1 MPSALCELPNELLAN
16 IAEHLQFD
24 FSALRS
30 LARTSRSFQA
40 IAEPVLY
47 RSIFF
52 RNGAQLYSLQDAL
65 ACESWRYRSIH
76 TVNVRWSHQTIVPAK
91 GELDALGDLISA
103 APNIE
108 DLTIESPYCN
118 QNAWRRATTESGW
131 SRTMDSWL
139 RPIVQ
144 AAKSDT
150 VLSSPRPLQSLK
162 RLTLH
167 LNGTSREFWTM
178 DRGYAWIL
186 AHPTLEDLHLSSIN
200 LIRDFSKAVAYPRFS
215 TPLKRLTLDETNVTL
230 DGLRSVLSFPKAL
243 QYLYVGENRY
253 SHAEQ
258 AFPPQQRYNCLPMRD
273 VQALM
278 EVLRLQKHSLQS
290 LTYISNETSLGQQGL
305 SPRTQ
310 MDTDFSMF
318 EVLHEMSLSGCNEA
332 AMSTWCAQNKGP
344 PCLQKLTVDE
354 YVYIDVEVWEGA
366 PSDPPHRFFKDIMSA
381 APQLKRLDVIGT
393 CTFDLTLLPVSGFR
407 NATAIAGQ
415 YLAQKG
421 CIARFLRGP
430 SRGRIVRP
438 VLYGEVEPANILM
451 YVNDE
456 DGFRVPER
464 LVSPDYLDD
473 MGSDEELS
481 WDALGTGISSD
492 EEETGDEDE
501 MDEDDEMLS
510 GEEDADEEEEG
521 NENAREEEV
530 SQSDEEL
537 QHGNDANLVQIMA
550 PCSDASDTD
559 AADVQAADSGGRDAN
574 VSSADDGDG
583 DVHSEESAT
592 DMDAARSD
600 AGDAESDDSDA
611 ASDEAESESDE
622 GDADSGGSSDDDSG
636 GSY

>member
-16 IAEHLQFD
+16 IAEHLQFES
-24 FSALRS
+24 SALRS

-47 RSIFF
+47 RSVFF
-52 RNGAQLYSLQDAL
+52 RTGAQLTNLKHAL
-65 ACESWRYRSIH
+65 ASEPWRYPSIH
-76 TVNVRWSHQTIVPAK
+76 TIDVRWRYETIVPAV
-91 GELDALGDLISA
+91 GELDALGNLITA

-139 RPIVQ
+139 RPIVR

-150 VLSSPRPLQSLK
+150 VLSSARPLQFLK

-178 DRGYAWIL
+178 ERGYAWIL

-200 LIRDFSKAVAYPRFS
+200 LIRDVSRAVVYPGFS
-215 TPLKRLTLDETNVTL
+215 TPLKRLTLDETNVTV

-243 QYLYVGENRY
+243 QYLYIGENRY

-258 AFPPQQRYNCLPMRD
+258 AFPPKQSYNCLPMRD

-290 LTYISNETSLGQQGL
+290 LTYISNETFLGQQGL
-305 SPRTQ
+305 GPRTQ
-310 MDTDFSMF
+310 IDTDFSMF
-318 EVLHEMSLSGCNEA
+318 EALHEMSLSGCNEA
-332 AMSTWCAQNKGP
+332 VMSTWCAQNKGP

-354 YVYIDVEVWEGA
+354 YVYIDVEVYKGA
-366 PSDPPHRFFKDIMSA
+366 PSDQPHRFFKDVMKA
-381 APQLKRLDVIGT
+381 APQLKQLDIIGT
-393 CTFDLTLLPVSGFR
+393 CAFDLSLPPMSGFR

-421 CIARFLRGP
+421 CIVRFLRGP

-438 VLYGEVEPANILM
+438 VLYGEEEPANILM
-451 YVNDE
+451 YVNDQ
-456 DGFRVPER
+456 DGFRVAER
-464 LVSPDYLDD
+464 LVSPDYMDD

-481 WDALGTGISSD
+481 WNALGTGISSD

-501 MDEDDEMLS
+501 MDDEETLS
-510 GEEDADEEEEG
+510 GEEDADEEEEEG
-521 NENAREEEV
+521 SNEDASEEEV
-530 SQSDEEL
+530 SESNKEL
-537 QHGNDANLVQIMA
+537 EHGNDANSVVHMEA
-550 PCSDASDTD
+550 PVWDATDTD
-559 AADVQAADSGGRDAN
+559 TADMQAADSGGRDAN
-574 VSSADDGDG
+574 LDSADAGDS
-583 DVHSEESAT
+583 DA
-592 DMDAARSD
+592 DMDADEPD
-600 AGDAESDDSDA
+600 ASR
-611 ASDEAESESDE
+611 DE
-622 GDADSGGSSDDDSG
+622 
-636 GSY
+636 